1 MKKVDWQ
8 KVLKYAMMFL
18 VPTLVVLIM
27 NHGLDNDSW
36 YVLTQGRNIL
46 EHGIYHEDVASMHE
60 GLHVVVQNYAFSV
73 VFYLIYTA
81 FGPAG
86 IYTAMILLNLLIVW
100 LLYKICMLFS
110 NKNQTLSTLIAVAT
124 DVILA
129 FGFIV
134 TRAQMIDYVVFL
146 LLIWILELVIKTKKN
161 ILLMW
166 IPVLSLF
173 LINFHAS
180 VWWIIFA
187 IMVAYGIDML
197 VRQKRLHQK
206 FNWKAYIGVF
216 VISIAMG
223 LINPYGIE
231 MMTAIFGG
239 FGKLKTLDYVTELQT
254 FSPFEGNNLVFY
266 FGIATAICLYIYG
279 KKKIYLRHLLLFL
292 GFLMMG
298 MTSVKGMSELILIM
312 FVPAAYIYQDMEIKP
327 IFNTRKIGQAVFIW
341 SSICLICVTPTVFGL
356 TVINIPDYPN
366 QSIKEIMDSLDE
378 KTANQDRNELKVF
391 VGYNQ
396 GGYVE
401 YRGYPAYLDPR
412 GEYFLKSANGKE
424 DIIEELINLKE
435 NPKKIQEFLD
445 KYDFDYL
452 ITENDDL
459 PGEMVEGRYQKMQS
473 EDDGYYKLYE
483 KVDNE

>member
-1 MKKVDWQ
+1 MRKVDWQ
-8 KVLKYAMMFL
+8 KILKYLIMFL
-18 VPTLVVLIM
+18 VPTLVVLIT

-36 YVLTQGRNIL
+36 YVLAQGRSIL
-46 EHGIYHEDVASMHE
+46 EHGIYHEDVLSMHE

-73 VFYLIYTA
+73 IFYLIYSA

-86 IYTAMILLNLLIVW
+86 IYTAMILLNLLIIW
-100 LLYKICMLFS
+100 LLYKICMLLS
-110 NKNQTLSTLIAVAT
+110 SKNQTLSMLIAAAT
-124 DVILA
+124 DVVLA
-129 FGFIV
+129 FGFVV

-146 LLIWILELVIKTKKN
+146 LLIWVLEIVIRTKKN
-161 ILLMW
+161 GLLMW

-180 VWWIIFA
+180 TWWIIFA

-216 VISIAMG
+216 GISIVIG

-231 MMTAIFGG
+231 MISSIFGG
-239 FGKLKTLDYVTELQT
+239 YDGLKNLDYILELKP
-254 FSPFEGNNLVFY
+254 FSPLTGWNLIFY
-266 FGIATAICLYIYG
+266 LSITVAICLYIYG

-298 MTSVKGMSELILIM
+298 MTSIKGMSELILTM
-312 FVPAAYIYQDMEIKP
+312 FVPVAYIFQDVKFRP
-327 IFNTRKIGQAVFIW
+327 IFNVQKIGRGVLIW
-341 SSICLICVTPTVFGL
+341 SSICLICVTPAVFGL
-356 TVINIPDYPN
+356 IAINLQDYPN
-366 QSIKEIMDSLDE
+366 QPMKEIMDLLDE
-378 KTANQDRNELKVF
+378 KTVGQDKSELKVF
-391 VGYNQ
+391 VDYNQ

-412 GEYFLKSANGKE
+412 GEYFLESVNGKE
-424 DIIEELINLKE
+424 DIIEEFLNLKE
-435 NPKKIQEFLD
+435 NSKKIQDFLD

-452 ITENDDL
+452 ITEDDDL
-459 PGEMVEGRYQKMQS
+459 PGEMVEGRYQKIRGES
-473 EDDGYYKLYE
+473 DDDYKLYE
-483 KVDNE
+483 KVDNG